1 MTPPLISELPG
12 LICEM
17 YFFIYFQPLQKAD
30 LAVDL
35 PLDEND
41 SEQSRNNELC
51 SSSYMMDILD
61 ELRKTLNNLDL
72 KWNNHNIGDSELV
85 KNFDPRRKKLQTQ
98 QQSNMAQIPDR
109 DLSGMIEQIDQGTYF
124 NF

>member
-1 MTPPLISELPG
+1 MSTPTK
-12 LICEM
+12 
-17 YFFIYFQPLQKAD
+17 KAD
-30 LAVDL
+30 LAVDF

-41 SEQSRNNELC
+41 SEQSRNTELC

-109 DLSGMIEQIDQGTYF
+109 DLSGMIEQIDQGTLF
-124 NF
+124 NFEK